1 MPEIILFQG
10 WAASDPVPAEVASLA
25 GLLCLPNFFW
35 AKKCL
40 LAKRFRFFIVFLKQ
54 YTYQFHL
61 NRMYRNLKPLA
72 SLIICAALVSTQAF
86 AQTPKTV
93 KKAPVAV
100 APAANP
106 LKTAL
111 DSVAYA
117 IGLSVGGSLKQQG
130 LSEINTNLLLKAVNE
145 TLKEQKTALSPEQ
158 ANQYIGEYFQKQT
171 SAKGNANLAAGK
183 KFLEEN
189 KKRPNVKTTDSG
201 LQYEVIKLG
210 EGPKPTD
217 TSTVKVNYHGTL
229 VDGTVFDSSVER
241 GEPVEFP
248 VNRVI
253 AGWTEALKLMPAGS
267 KFRLFIPADL
277 AYGERATGPKIGPN
291 STLIFDVELLE
302 IL

>member
-1 MPEIILFQG
+1 
-10 WAASDPVPAEVASLA
+10 
-25 GLLCLPNFFW
+25 
-35 AKKCL
+35 
-40 LAKRFRFFIVFLKQ
+40 
-54 YTYQFHL
+54 
-61 NRMYRNLKPLA
+61 MYRTLKTLA
-72 SLIICAALVSTQAF
+72 SLITCAVFVSTQAL
-86 AQTPKTV
+86 AQTPKAV
-93 KKAPVAV
+93 KKEATTVAAAPKS
-100 APAANP
+100 

-111 DSVAYA
+111 DSVAYS
-117 IGLSVGGSLKQQG
+117 IGLSVGESLKQQG
-130 LSEINTNLLLKAVNE
+130 LSDINTSLLLKAIDE
-145 TLKEQKTALSPEQ
+145 TLKEQDTELSPEQ
-158 ANQYIGEYFQKQT
+158 GNQYIGEYFQKQA
-171 SAKGNANLAAGK
+171 SVKGNTNLAAGK

-189 KKRPNVKTTDSG
+189 KKRPNVKTTASG

-229 VDGTVFDSSVER
+229 TDGTVFDSSVER

-253 AGWTEALKLMPAGS
+253 AGWTEALKLMPVGS

-277 AYGERATGPKIGPN
+277 AYGERAAGPKIGPN